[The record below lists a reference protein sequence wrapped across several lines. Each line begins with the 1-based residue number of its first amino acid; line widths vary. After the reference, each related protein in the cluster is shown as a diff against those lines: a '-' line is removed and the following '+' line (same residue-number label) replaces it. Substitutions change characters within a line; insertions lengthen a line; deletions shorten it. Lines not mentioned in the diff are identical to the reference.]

1 VVYTWA
7 RTGTSTFTFP
17 GSASALLNSTVTI
30 PANAR
35 LVKLLGYHT
44 VVDFNQAGS
53 NQTALGLWSH
63 FLQLKFTAGPYA
75 GRIIRDER
83 IALDQGYTVFFNA
96 LINQASYTM
105 FTNTGDER
113 LGFDQKCSYGG
124 KGKAASTLQILTSLN
139 EDAPAM
145 SPTVN
150 NFYYGYNFGALYEL

>member
-1 VVYTWA
+1 MVYTWA
-7 RTGTSTFTFP
+7 RTGTSTYTFP
-17 GSASALLNSTVTI
+17 GSAGALLNSSVTI

-35 LVKLLGYHT
+35 LVKLLAYHT
-44 VVDFNQAGS
+44 VCAFNQAGS

-63 FLQLKFTAGPYA
+63 FAQVEFTAGPYA

-83 IALDQGYTVFFNA
+83 KALEQGYTVFFNA

-105 FTNTGDER
+105 FTTTGDER

-124 KGKAASTLQILTSLN
+124 KGKPASTLRILTALN
-139 EDAPAM
+139 QDAPAV
-145 SPTVN
+145 SSAVN